1 MGELSDLIQQYG
13 YVAVFLGTFVE
24 GESIALLGG
33 FLAHGGYLTLT
44 WVMIISFIGSFS
56 GDQTAYWLG
65 RRYGSRWKP
74 KSALVR
80 ERIAHAERALDRYQI
95 PVLLGFR
102 FVYGIR
108 NATPFVA
115 GSITKI
121 PVWRFILL
129 NAAGAAIWSTS
140 IPAIGYY
147 FGETVESLLG
157 KRKVYEWRMLA
168 AIVAIALLIW
178 AVRYLRERR
187 RAVRSNATD
196 AASPHRT
203 Q

>member
-1 MGELSDLIQQYG
+1 MNELSDLIQQYG
-13 YVAVFLGTFVE
+13 YAAVFLGTFVE

-33 FLAHGGYLTLT
+33 FLAHGGYLDLPLVMLT
-44 WVMIISFIGSFS
+44 TFIGSFS

-74 KSALVR
+74 KSAVLQR
-80 ERIAHAERALDRYQI
+80 RLARADELLHRYQI

-115 GSITKI
+115 GSISNI
-121 PVWRFILL
+121 PVLRFVLL
-129 NAAGAAIWSTS
+129 NAIGAAIWATS
-140 IPAIGYY
+140 IPVIGYY
-147 FGETVESLLG
+147 FGQTAESLLG
-157 KRKVYEWRMLA
+157 TRKVYEGRILTIL
-168 AIVAIALLIW
+168 IVGGLVIW
-178 AVRYLRERR
+178 LVRYLLARR
-187 RAVRSNATD
+187 QAARSIATGVEN
-196 AASPHRT
+196 PPRT